1 MSNVTDFVAELLRA
15 ANRVDRLGDLEKRR
29 LLERAVT
36 TIRDMRDEVGI
47 RQSRTTADAVIDL
60 QTTAAAI
67 YRGSRSNDEVKA
79 ALLHA
84 AEMIRALKIILD
96 AKNDGTGG
104 DLESK

>member
-1 MSNVTDFVAELLRA
+1 MSTITDFVAELVRA
-15 ANRVDRLGDLEKRR
+15 ANEIDKLGDFEKRR
-29 LLERAVT
+29 LLERSVT

-60 QTTAAAI
+60 QTTAAAL
-67 YRGSRSNDEVKA
+67 YQGKRSSEEVKA

-96 AKNDGTGG
+96 AKDEVTGG
-104 DLESK
+104 GTTH